1 VPKERQEPS
10 DDLLREIRELRE
22 QVRSLQAAIGDQPTV
37 TVRAL
42 REQPFLGQ
50 AVNLVVTVIEAGG
63 KRPRVDAPLTL
74 FTTFGRLRA
83 ADGLISQDGNA
94 VTVRTDGNGVARAL
108 LLPPVS
114 EDLPA
119 CSRTP

>member
-1 VPKERQEPS
+1 
-10 DDLLREIRELRE
+10 
-22 QVRSLQAAIGDQPTV
+22 
-37 TVRAL
+37 
-42 REQPFLGQ
+42 
-50 AVNLVVTVIEAGG
+50 
-63 KRPRVDAPLTL
+63 L

-83 ADGLISQDGNA
+83 ADGLISQDGNV

>member
-1 VPKERQEPS
+1 
-10 DDLLREIRELRE
+10 
-22 QVRSLQAAIGDQPTV
+22 
-37 TVRAL
+37 
-42 REQPFLGQ
+42 
-50 AVNLVVTVIEAGG
+50 VVTVIEAGG

>member
-1 VPKERQEPS
+1 VGAGKV
-10 DDLLREIRELRE
+10 L
-22 QVRSLQAAIGDQPTV
+22 AGGDQPTV

-50 AVNLVVTVIEAGG
+50 AVNLVVTVIEADG

-83 ADGLISQDGNA
+83 VDGLISQDG
-94 VTVRTDGNGVARAL
+94 TDGNGVARAL

>member
-1 VPKERQEPS
+1 M
-10 DDLLREIRELRE
+10 
-22 QVRSLQAAIGDQPTV
+22 
-37 TVRAL
+37 
-42 REQPFLGQ
+42 
-50 AVNLVVTVIEAGG
+50 VTVIEAVG

-83 ADGLISQDGNA
+83 ADGLISQDGNV